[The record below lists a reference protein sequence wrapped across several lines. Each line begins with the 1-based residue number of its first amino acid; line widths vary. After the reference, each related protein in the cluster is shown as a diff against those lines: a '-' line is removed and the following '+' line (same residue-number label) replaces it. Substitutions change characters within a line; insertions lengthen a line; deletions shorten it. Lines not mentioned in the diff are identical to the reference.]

1 MRAPL
6 NLAEP
11 DPLVL
16 QVLRGRNAPQ
26 QVRILVAFQRPVNL
40 YACGVTSS
48 VHASVVFLKMQE
60 FARRPV
66 IEQTRLRAQLE
77 AVVAVTI
84 ADIDPLSR
92 IVLDAS
98 DGAAIVVLREPGRA
112 LQLAQ
117 RALTANAAGLP
128 LSAGINH
135 GVVQGAEGGKGEDGM
150 VGDGI
155 AVAASVA
162 EFASSG
168 RLLTSRSFREALA
181 ESQPGLEAALV
192 AAGTFTD
199 RGLRTHELFGTD
211 RQAPQRRQRRYAA
224 LGALAVIALLGAG
237 IAVRIAEEGQ
247 QRFFE
252 RVAAKYRDT
261 TAQGE
266 LYMRALAEK
275 VGF

>member
-1 MRAPL
+1 
-6 NLAEP
+6 
-11 DPLVL
+11 
-16 QVLRGRNAPQ
+16 
-26 QVRILVAFQRPVNL
+26 VAFQRPVNL

-48 VHASVVFLKMQE
+48 VRASVVFLKMQE

-84 ADIDPLSR
+84 ADIEPLSR

-98 DGAAIVVLREPGRA
+98 DGAAIVVLRDPERA
-112 LQLAQ
+112 LSLAQ
-117 RALTANAAGLP
+117 RALTATAAGLP

-135 GVVQGAEGGKGEDGM
+135 GVVQGAEDGKGEGM

-181 ESQPGLEAALV
+181 ESRPGLEAALV

-199 RGLRTHELFGTD
+199 RGLRTHELFGID

-224 LGALAVIALLGAG
+224 LSALVVIALLGAG

-247 QRFFE
+247 QRFIE
-252 RVAAKYRDT
+252 RVLAKYRDT

-266 LYMRALAEK
+266 RYMRALAEK
-275 VGF
+275 VRF

>member
-1 MRAPL
+1 MFR
-6 NLAEP
+6 
-11 DPLVL
+11 
-16 QVLRGRNAPQ
+16 VLRGTQRSSAG
-26 QVRILVAFQRPVNL
+26 RILVAFQRPVNL

-48 VHASVVFLKMQE
+48 VRASVVFLKMQE
-60 FARRPV
+60 FAHRPV

-98 DGAAIVVLREPGRA
+98 DGAAILVLRGPERA

-117 RALTANAAGLP
+117 RALTATAAGLP

-135 GVVQGAEGGKGEDGM
+135 GVVQGAEDGKGQDGM

-181 ESQPGLEAALV
+181 ESQPGLEAVLV

-211 RQAPQRRQRRYAA
+211 RQAPQRRRRRYAA
-224 LGALAVIALLGAG
+224 LSALAVIALLGAG

-247 QRFFE
+247 QRFID

-266 LYMRALAEK
+266 RYLRVLTEK
-275 VGF
+275 LRF

>member
-1 MRAPL
+1 MR
-6 NLAEP
+6 
-11 DPLVL
+11 
-16 QVLRGRNAPQ
+16 
-26 QVRILVAFQRPVNL
+26 
-40 YACGVTSS
+40 
-48 VHASVVFLKMQE
+48 ASVVFLKMQE
-60 FARRPV
+60 FAHRPV

-77 AVVAVTI
+77 AVVAVTTAEI
-84 ADIDPLSR
+84 EPSSR

-98 DGAAIVVLREPGRA
+98 DGAAIVVLRDPERA

-117 RALTANAAGLP
+117 RALTATAAGLP

-135 GVVQGAEGGKGEDGM
+135 GVVQGAEDGKGEDGM

-211 RQAPQRRQRRYAA
+211 RQAPQRRRRRYAA
-224 LGALAVIALLGAG
+224 LSAVLVVALMGAG
-237 IAVRIAEEGQ
+237 TAVRIAEEGQ
-247 QRFFE
+247 ESFVDRM
-252 RVAAKYRDT
+252 AAKYRDT
-261 TAQGE
+261 AAQGE
-266 LYMRALAEK
+266 RYLRALADK
-275 VGF
+275 VSF

>member
-1 MRAPL
+1 
-6 NLAEP
+6 
-11 DPLVL
+11 
-16 QVLRGRNAPQ
+16 
-26 QVRILVAFQRPVNL
+26 
-40 YACGVTSS
+40 
-48 VHASVVFLKMQE
+48 VVFLKMQE

-77 AVVAVTI
+77 AVIAVTT
-84 ADIDPLSR
+84 AEIDPLSR

-98 DGAAIVVLREPGRA
+98 DGAAIVVLRDPARA
-112 LQLAQ
+112 LKLAE
-117 RALTANAAGLP
+117 RALTATAAGLP

-135 GVVQGAEGGKGEDGM
+135 GVVQGGEGAKGEDGM

-181 ESQPGLEAALV
+181 EAQPGLEAALV

-199 RGLRTHELFGTD
+199 GGLRTHELFGTD
-211 RQAPQRRQRRYAA
+211 RQAPRRRQRRYAA
-224 LGALAVIALLGAG
+224 LGALLFIALLGAG

-247 QRFFE
+247 QHFVDRM
-252 RVAAKYRDT
+252 AAKYRDT
-261 TAQGE
+261 AAQGKR
-266 LYMRALAEK
+266 YMRALADK
-275 VGF
+275 ARF

>member
-1 MRAPL
+1 MRAQF

-11 DPLVL
+11 DPRTSC
-16 QVLRGRNAPQ
+16 VLRGRNAPQ
-26 QVRILVAFQRPVNL
+26 RVRILVTFQRPVNL

-48 VHASVVFLKMQE
+48 VRASVVFLKMQE

-77 AVVAVTI
+77 AVVAVTT
-84 ADIDPLSR
+84 AEIDPSSR

-98 DGAAIVVLREPGRA
+98 DGAAIVVLRDPERA
-112 LQLAQ
+112 LRLAQ
-117 RALTANAAGLP
+117 RALTATAAGLP

-135 GVVQGAEGGKGEDGM
+135 GVVQGAEDGM

-199 RGLRTHELFGTD
+199 RGLRTHELFRTD
-211 RQAPQRRQRRYAA
+211 RQAPRRRQRRYAA
-224 LGALAVIALLGAG
+224 LSALVVIALLGAG
-237 IAVRIAEEGQ
+237 VAVRIAEEGQ
-247 QRFFE
+247 QRFIE
-252 RVAAKYRDT
+252 RMAAKYRDT